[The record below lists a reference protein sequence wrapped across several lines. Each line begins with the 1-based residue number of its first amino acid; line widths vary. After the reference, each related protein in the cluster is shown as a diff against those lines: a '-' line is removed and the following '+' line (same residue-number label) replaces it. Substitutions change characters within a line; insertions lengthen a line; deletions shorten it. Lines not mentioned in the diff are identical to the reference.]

1 MLASSSNWAT
11 QILAQ
16 GSVCAEAV
24 LLAVCQ
30 EFGIEDKVDPAIA
43 NLFAGGIGSTGSV
56 CGAVV
61 GAVMGI
67 GLVKGRSGSWED
79 SMPNH
84 ALVQE
89 FRRRYEDE
97 METISCAEL
106 TGLDLTTPEG
116 MQQMMSSE
124 EVIGTCFTSVGV
136 AYKLAV
142 KVLKENE

>member
-1 MLASSSNWAT
+1 M
-11 QILAQ
+11 
-16 GSVCAEAV
+16 

-56 CGAVV
+56 CGAVA

-124 EVIGTCFTSVGV
+124 EVIATCFTSVGV

-142 KVLKENE
+142 KVLKERCPST

>member
-1 MLASSSNWAT
+1 M
-11 QILAQ
+11 
-16 GSVCAEAV
+16 

-56 CGAVV
+56 CGAVA

-67 GLVKGRSGSWED
+67 GLED

>member
-1 MLASSSNWAT
+1 MDQEEQLMKTMQAAMAKAPANRAT

-67 GLVKGRSGSWED
+67 GLVKGVR
-79 SMPNH
+79 
-84 ALVQE
+84 
-89 FRRRYEDE
+89 
-97 METISCAEL
+97 TIHTRTML
-106 TGLDLTTPEG
+106 RVLMGWFITP
-116 MQQMMSSE
+116 
-124 EVIGTCFTSVGV
+124 
-136 AYKLAV
+136 LAGGFLGWLLARV
-142 KVLKENE
+142 VLPA